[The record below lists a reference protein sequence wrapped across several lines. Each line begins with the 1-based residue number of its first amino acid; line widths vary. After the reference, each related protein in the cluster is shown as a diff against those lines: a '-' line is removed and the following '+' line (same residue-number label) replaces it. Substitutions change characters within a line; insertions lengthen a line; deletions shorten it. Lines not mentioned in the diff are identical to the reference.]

1 MKQACEIGFN
11 ATELRYI
18 LLQLSCII
26 TRKNDLAMSIKV
38 VPPMKKLLPHRRTAR
53 ALLAWSAGQRVLGV
67 LPVLLLLWLA
77 VAWAAQE
84 LPG

>member
-1 MKQACEIGFN
+1 MFN
-11 ATELRYI
+11 ATELRYS

-26 TRKNDLAMSIKV
+26 TRKYDAAMSIKII
-38 VPPMKKLLPHRRTAR
+38 PLIKKVLPHRHA
-53 ALLAWSAGQRVLGV
+53 AKGLLAWSAGQRVLAV

-84 LPG
+84 APV